1 MESRSVFQ
9 AKIQAKFFSIELGP
23 RRRSSNPEID
33 LSRRRSLAIIE
44 RNRNRRR
51 SVTHQAFLIGEAKQE
66 IREMHR

>member
-1 MESRSVFQ
+1 MTTLDDYADVFYP
-9 AKIQAKFFSIELGP
+9 GRGH

-44 RNRNRRR
+44 RNRAAAGRRK
-51 SVTHQAFLIGEAKQE
+51 SVTHQAFLFSEAKHE